1 MTPVTPLSP
10 ADLYRACDPAHL
22 GFETTSEVAPLDE
35 IVGQPRAV
43 EAVRFGVRIPQ
54 DGFNI
59 YALGPT
65 GTGKFTLVRRSLEE
79 QAAQKPSPPDWC
91 YVYNFESPYRP
102 KVLRLPP
109 GTGAQLRQ
117 DMQQLIADLRS
128 ALSAA
133 FESDEYQTRREV
145 IQQEFMERQQKA
157 FTELQEKAQQR
168 GLTLLRTP
176 AGFVFAPVRL
186 GQVLS
191 PEEFQRLPPEER
203 ERITANI
210 QAMQEE
216 LQRVLHQMPR
226 WQRELRQKLMEL
238 DREVAGYT
246 VRPLVEELRQKY
258 SHLEEVVAYLNAV
271 EADIV
276 ANAML
281 FLQPEVPPGVPP
293 AVAALQQQMPGA
305 PLRRY
310 EVNVLVDHSKATGA
324 PVVYEDNP
332 TYQNLIGR
340 IEHMAHM
347 GMLLTDF
354 TLIKPGAL
362 HRANGG
368 YLILDAHRV
377 LQHPLAWEGLK
388 RALQSR
394 QLRIEA
400 PLQTLGLFST
410 VSLEPEPIPLDV
422 KVVLLG
428 NRLLY
433 YLLSAL
439 DPDFDE
445 LFKVAADFDDQM
457 SRTLEDERLYARLVA
472 TLVQKESLRPFTSR
486 AVARVIEHS
495 ARLVGDAERLSVRMN
510 RIVDLLR
517 EADFWANV
525 EGAEVVEAAHV
536 QQAIDAQTFRSD
548 RLRQRVQEE
557 ILRETIRIETSG
569 ARVGQINGLS
579 VIDLGNFAFGRPNR
593 ITARVWA
600 GKGQVVDIER
610 EVKLAGPIY
619 SKGVLILSSFL
630 EGRYATERPL
640 SLSASLVFEQSYGEI
655 EGDSAS
661 AAELFALLS
670 AIAEVPI
677 KQSLA
682 VTGSVDQH
690 GNIQAIGGVNEKIE
704 GFFDICKAR
713 GLTGEQGVIIPRA
726 NVKHL
731 MLRADVV
738 EAVANGQFAIY
749 AIETVDE
756 GIELLTG
763 IPAGE
768 RDESGAYPEGTLNFL
783 VEQRLAK
790 LAEHE
795 KGKKDEEENSNGEG
809 EQDNEA

>member
-517 EADFWANV
+517 EADFWANE

>member
-517 EADFWANV
+517 EADFWANE

-579 VIDLGNFAFGRPNR
+579 VIDLGNFTFGRPNR

-640 SLSASLVFEQSYGEI
+640 SLSASLVFEQSYGEV

-756 GIELLTG
+756 GIELLMG

-783 VEQRLAK
+783 VEHRLAK
-790 LAEHE
+790 LAERE

>member
-457 SRTLEDERLYARLVA
+457 NRTPEDERLYARLVA

-640 SLSASLVFEQSYGEI
+640 SLSASLVFEQSYGEV

-756 GIELLTG
+756 GIELLMG

-783 VEQRLAK
+783 VEHRLAK

>member
-713 GLTGEQGVIIPRA
+713 GLTGEQGVIVPRA

-756 GIELLTG
+756 GIELLMG

>member
-457 SRTLEDERLYARLVA
+457 SRTLEDERLYARLVV

-640 SLSASLVFEQSYGEI
+640 SLSASLVFEQSYGEV

-783 VEQRLAK
+783 VEHRLAK

>member
-517 EADFWANV
+517 EADFWANE

-640 SLSASLVFEQSYGEI
+640 SLSASLVFEQSYGEV

-756 GIELLTG
+756 GIELLMG